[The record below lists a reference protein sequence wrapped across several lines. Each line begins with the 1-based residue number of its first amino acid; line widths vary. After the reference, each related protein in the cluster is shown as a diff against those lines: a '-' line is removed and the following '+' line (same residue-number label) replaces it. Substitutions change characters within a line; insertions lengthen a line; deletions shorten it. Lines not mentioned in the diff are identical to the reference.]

1 MAGTT
6 LVHHDVTC
14 SCTLDVQ
21 YRSVLIP
28 LQCIISTA
36 ISRITAARNRRRRL
50 NPMISGNSRKRP
62 YDSTSRSTSTSTT
75 DSSSNISSTSTSNST
90 DRPAGPP
97 SCPSRS
103 PSSITID
110 QQTFHAD
117 RFYLN
122 APTGLPYFHKCQ
134 SGQTSQ
140 QQCQCQCQCQQPPPL
155 FDRNKL
161 IQSLDLKAVIIGTY
175 TLHSNYLL
183 NELPQ
188 LFASTDSCSAAHNI
202 DNRIPTLVLH
212 GVKNFTA
219 PCSSQ
224 ESQSQSQSQ
233 SLSKPKETEKE
244 RIEKSE
250 DEELRQLFQI
260 FDANQKR
267 KVNTIRT
274 HIDVDIDMGQTNTT
288 CIPAEKR
295 KKEENQQQQQQKNKN
310 KNKSVQIEKEV
321 IAIVDNGSND
331 NVSDDD
337 EVEFVG
343 LKKASPKKKTKMDHS
358 GITTVKKEIGGR
370 SHSQLSVDVSYL
382 AQKHGKKLFQMPCSD
397 DVKRDDNVDGS
408 LKLKPK
414 NVNRDSSDARNSKSI
429 RARGII
435 DQKDRAS
442 SFGEH
447 VFFSEVE
454 VKFLPPGKFHPRDIE
469 NNLAAHIAKK
479 SGKSSDP
486 DDVIVLDHSDHEDGG
501 GNDGNGNGN
510 GNCNDGHQGR
520 NAFGINP
527 SVASKRQSQQGCYHP
542 KYLILFEKSGAIV
555 VVVSSANMTSQKP
568 VDGSWIQRFEPV
580 NTNRD
585 GDGDGNDFKEPTINE
600 LNDRC
605 DGSDFGH
612 VLADFM
618 QKQSEG
624 IREGDILPIQFL
636 RKYIGAFETFCDFRK
651 AWRFDL
657 ARVHLVSTVPG
668 YFPGRFT
675 AGHLNPL
682 TNLGQR
688 VLYGPQRVADILYK
702 LSEKGSRAK
711 KRNSDEV
718 FDSIHT
724 GTPKP
729 WLPNSLL
736 SEKDRLV
743 LQTTSFGAKWTSQD
757 VEGLVRQYMGHDD
770 PNDDDSGGKSLID
783 YVDILWPSMNYMEDI
798 GKSHKKTSPNDREFQ
813 HFIFLQSQ
821 GLNSSDLAIC
831 SQMKLY
837 QNCNPAPL
845 PMTLTPHIK
854 TYTRLL
860 SNKVG
865 SEGFNPLAWT
875 MLSSACFS
883 RGAQGFTTKKNNSL
897 AYDDERAYS
906 NFELAIL
913 FVSRL
918 QGDHATDRL
927 YASYPAPCR
936 CRSPKA
942 AMHQNVNTL
951 LEGAEVIPMPFPFD
965 LKSRPY
971 QPSEEPE
978 FQETPFFNRM
988 TKDSISSGFNS
999 LTPFGNWCKDRFSKL

>member
-1 MAGTT
+1 M
-6 LVHHDVTC
+6 
-14 SCTLDVQ
+14 
-21 YRSVLIP
+21 
-28 LQCIISTA
+28 
-36 ISRITAARNRRRRL
+36 
-50 NPMISGNSRKRP
+50 MSGNSRKRP
-62 YDSTSRSTSTSTT
+62 YDS
-75 DSSSNISSTSTSNST
+75 SSNTTNDTSSIISSST
-90 DRPAGPP
+90 DRPGPQ
-97 SCPSRS
+97 CPSSS

-110 QQTFHAD
+110 KQTFYAD

-134 SGQTSQ
+134 TSPPPPRQTNLQ
-140 QQCQCQCQCQQPPPL
+140 QEEECQCKCQQPPPL

-188 LFASTDSCSAAHNI
+188 LFAADCSSSH
-202 DNRIPTLVLH
+202 IPTLVMH

-219 PCSSQ
+219 ASSSSSSQ
-224 ESQSQSQSQ
+224 QSKSQSQSQPSKI
-233 SLSKPKETEKE
+233 KPKLTEKE

-250 DEELRQLFQI
+250 DKELRQLFQI
-260 FDANQKR
+260 FDADQKR
-267 KVNTIRT
+267 KVNTTST
-274 HIDVDIDMGQTNTT
+274 HIDIVGQTNTK
-288 CIPAEKR
+288 CIQV
-295 KKEENQQQQQQKNKN
+295 KKYMKEDNQQHQHQQQQQH
-310 KNKSVQIEKEV
+310 KSEHIRQEV
-321 IAIVDNGSND
+321 IAIDDDG
-331 NVSDDD
+331 SDDD
-337 EVEFVG
+337 EVQFVG
-343 LKKASPKKKTKMDHS
+343 CKKASPKKKTKIDHLGVTCTS
-358 GITTVKKEIGGR
+358 TKVKKEMSGR

-382 AQKHGKKLFQMPCSD
+382 AQKHGKKLFQMPCAD
-397 DVKRDDNVDGS
+397 DVKRDDNIDGS
-408 LKLKPK
+408 LKAK
-414 NVNRDSSDARNSKSI
+414 NVNRDSSLDARNSKSV
-429 RARGII
+429 RARGRI

-442 SFGEH
+442 SFGDH

-454 VKFLPPGKFHPRDIE
+454 VKYLPPGQFHPRDVE
-469 NNLAAHIAKK
+469 NHIAAHIAKK

-486 DDVIVLDHSDHEDGG
+486 DDVIVLDQSDDEDGA
-501 GNDGNGNGN
+501 GNDGNANANANDNANANENDNSN
-510 GNCNDGHQGR
+510 GNCSEIHQGR
-520 NAFGINP
+520 NAFGINL
-527 SVASKRQSQQGCYHP
+527 SVASKRKSQLGCYHP

-568 VDGSWIQRFEPV
+568 VDGSWIQRFKPV
-580 NTNRD
+580 NTTRD
-585 GDGDGNDFKEPTINE
+585 GDGDGDGDDNHFKEPTIKE

-624 IREGDILPIQFL
+624 IRVGDILPIQFL
-636 RKYIGAFETFCDFRK
+636 RKYIGAFETFHDFRK
-651 AWRFDL
+651 AWRFDH

-711 KRNSDEV
+711 KHSSDEV
-718 FDSIHT
+718 FDSLHT
-724 GTPKP
+724 GSRKP

-743 LQTTSFGAKWTSQD
+743 LQTTSFGAKWTSRD

-798 GKSHKKTSPNDREFQ
+798 GKSHKKMCPNDRAFK
-813 HFIFLQSQ
+813 HFVFLQSQ

-845 PMTLTPHIK
+845 PFTLTPHIK

-860 SNKVG
+860 SNKG
-865 SEGFNPLAWT
+865 GLEGFNPLAWT

-883 RGAQGFTTKKNNSL
+883 RGAQGFTTKKNNSAL

-918 QGDHATDRL
+918 QGDHANDRL

-936 CRSPKA
+936 CRSPKSA
-942 AMHQNVNTL
+942 IHQMDNTL
-951 LEGAEVIPMPFPFD
+951 LAGADIIPMPFPFD
-965 LKSRPY
+965 LKSCPY

-978 FQETPFFNRM
+978 FEETPFYNLM
-988 TKDSISSGFNS
+988 TKDSISSGINS
-999 LTPFGNWCKDRFSKL
+999 LTPFGNWCKDRFSKR